1 MRKTIHFKTTVL
13 MIPITIPHGEATIPH
28 TEIMVD
34 KVSKD
39 VIIVVVMKISLDL
52 SGSHH

>member
-1 MRKTIHFKTTVL
+1 
-13 MIPITIPHGEATIPH
+13 
-28 TEIMVD
+28 MVD

-39 VIIVVVMKISLDL
+39 AIIVVVMKISLDL